1 MRGMYTEA
9 ILKLIA
15 ERPGIRSVEI
25 ADQIDC
31 DVDAVENSI
40 KEQIESGYVR
50 REVITAPNGRP
61 TPAFW
66 LKDAPPVVPT
76 PEPSAPPAP
85 IVAAPPPAVA
95 PVAEVPPVP
104 PAPIE
109 ELEMPVPE
117 TPPAPAVEIP
127 IVRRDPA
134 APPTRTKVDICMDFI
149 RNQPDHAA
157 TDDDFRAL
165 LSLRKDQ
172 HPSDYLSTQRR
183 KGLIHKDIDVW
194 RLGPRKSAA
203 DQPSAQVKP
212 QAVEQPAAV
221 EFRCALWSDGEL
233 QLARGEQ
240 IAMRLTAGEVGQLR
254 NYLRIAA

>member
-15 ERPGIRSVEI
+15 ARPGIRSVEI

-66 LKDAPPVVPT
+66 MKGVSSVVST
-76 PEPSAPPAP
+76 PEPKAPEVVSSA
-85 IVAAPPPAVA
+85 PAVA
-95 PVAEVPPVP
+95 PVAEVLPAP
-104 PAPIE
+104 PAPTE
-109 ELEMPVPE
+109 EPKMLVPE

-127 IVRRDPA
+127 IARLDPA
-134 APPTRTKVDICMDFI
+134 APPTRTKVDMCMDFI
-149 RNQPDHAA
+149 RSQPDHAA

-165 LSLRKDQ
+165 LGLRKDQ
-172 HPSDYLSTQRR
+172 HPSVYLSTQRR

-194 RLGPRKSAA
+194 RLGPRKTAA
-203 DQPSAQVKP
+203 DQSITKP
-212 QAVEQPAAV
+212 VQQKVVPLEAP

-233 QLARGEQ
+233 QLARGEE
-240 IAMRLTAGEVGQLR
+240 IAMRLTVAEVGRLR
-254 NYLRIAA
+254 DYLRLAA